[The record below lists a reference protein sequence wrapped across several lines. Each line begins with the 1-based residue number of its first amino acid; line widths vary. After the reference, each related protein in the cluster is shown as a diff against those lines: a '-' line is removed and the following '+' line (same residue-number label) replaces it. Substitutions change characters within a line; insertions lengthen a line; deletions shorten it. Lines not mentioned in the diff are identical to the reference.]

1 MNTRRNI
8 GMTLGLFA
16 ASILLWEVLV
26 RVTGVPDYIFP
37 APSEVFKALW
47 RGLSSGLYLRH
58 GGVTLTETLLGF
70 VIGTSLGLM
79 LGALIATYRYVDYF
93 LYPYIVMFQSM
104 PKVALAPIFALWLGL
119 GIQSKIFSAAII
131 CFFPLMVN
139 TIAGLRSADEDRV
152 SLMASLGATRWQIF
166 RHLRLPGA
174 LPFIMAGLELAV
186 VLSLIGAIV
195 AEFVG
200 AQAGLGTLIQTM
212 NSNMDVSGQ
221 FSVLLVLSAI
231 GLTLNR
237 TIKFVRRRVLF
248 WDPSEKARQ
257 NTGPNV

>member
-8 GMTLGLFA
+8 GLTIALFVG
-16 ASILLWEVLV
+16 SILLWEAVV
-26 RVTGVPDYIFP
+26 RVSGVPSFIFP
-37 APSEVFKALW
+37 APSVVFKALW
-47 RGLSSGLYLRH
+47 RGVSSGLYLSH
-58 GGVTLTETLLGF
+58 AGVTLTETVLGF
-70 VIGTSLGLM
+70 VIGTSLGLL
-79 LGALIATYRYVDYF
+79 LGTLIATYRYVDYF

-119 GIQSKIFSAAII
+119 GIESKIFSAAII

-139 TIAGLRSADEDRV
+139 TVAGLRSADEDRV
-152 SLMASLGATRWQIF
+152 NLMASLGASRWQIF
-166 RHLRLPGA
+166 RYLRLPGA

-186 VLSLIGAIV
+186 VLALIGAIV

-212 NSNMDVSGQ
+212 NSNLDVAGQ
-221 FSVLLVLSAI
+221 FSVLIVLSAI

-237 TIKFVRRRVLF
+237 TIKYVRRRVLF
-248 WDPSEKARQ
+248 WDPSEKSRQ
-257 NTGPNV
+257 SDPTV

>member
-1 MNTRRNI
+1 MNTKRNI
-8 GMTLGLFA
+8 GLTIVLFI
-16 ASILLWEVLV
+16 ASILLWESVV
-26 RVTGVPDYIFP
+26 RVTGVPSFIFP
-37 APSEVFKALW
+37 APSAVFRALW
-47 RGLSSGLYLRH
+47 RGLYSGLYFYH
-58 GGVTLTETLLGF
+58 TGVTLTATVLGF
-70 VIGTSLGLM
+70 VIGTSMGLL

-119 GIQSKIFSAAII
+119 GIESKIFSAAVL

-139 TIAGLRSADEDRV
+139 TVAGLRSADEERV
-152 SLMASLGATRWQIF
+152 NLMASLGASSWQIF
-166 RHLRLPGA
+166 RYLRLPGA

-221 FSVLLVLSAI
+221 FSVLIVLSAI

-237 TIKFVRRRVLF
+237 AIKFVRRRVLF
-248 WDPSEKARQ
+248 WDPSEKSRQ
-257 NTGPNV
+257 SEPTS

>member
-8 GMTLGLFA
+8 GLTIALFVG
-16 ASILLWEVLV
+16 SILLWEAVV
-26 RVTGVPDYIFP
+26 RVSGVPSFIFP

-47 RGLSSGLYLRH
+47 RGVSSGLYLSH
-58 GGVTLTETLLGF
+58 AGVTLTETVLGF
-70 VIGTSLGLM
+70 VIGTSLGLL
-79 LGALIATYRYVDYF
+79 LGTLIATYRYVDYF
-93 LYPYIVMFQSM
+93 LYPYVVMFQSM

-119 GIQSKIFSAAII
+119 GIESKIFSAAII

-139 TIAGLRSADEDRV
+139 TVAGLRSADEDRV
-152 SLMASLGATRWQIF
+152 NLMASLGASRWQIF
-166 RHLRLPGA
+166 RYLRLPGA

-186 VLSLIGAIV
+186 VLALIGAIV

-212 NSNMDVSGQ
+212 NSHLDVAGQ
-221 FSVLLVLSAI
+221 FSVLIVLSAI

-237 TIKFVRRRVLF
+237 TIKYVRRRVLF
-248 WDPSEKARQ
+248 WDPCEKSRQ
-257 NTGPNV
+257 SDPAV